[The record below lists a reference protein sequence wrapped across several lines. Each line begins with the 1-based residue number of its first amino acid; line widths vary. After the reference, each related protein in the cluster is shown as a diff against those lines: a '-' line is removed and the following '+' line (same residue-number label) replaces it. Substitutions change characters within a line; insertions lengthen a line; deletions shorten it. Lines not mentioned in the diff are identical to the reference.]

1 MMVLRHDELKNWIF
15 HYHYGRME
23 GHKVE
28 FNLYVVLI
36 ACGSIFFP
44 FFIFLLKKI
53 RYLSCYLMATFIQI

>member
-1 MMVLRHDELKNWIF
+1 MVLRHNELKNWIF

-36 ACGSIFFP
+36 ACGSIFFL
-44 FFIFLLKKI
+44 FFNFFFFVKKKLCIFPAIL
-53 RYLSCYLMATFIQI
+53 